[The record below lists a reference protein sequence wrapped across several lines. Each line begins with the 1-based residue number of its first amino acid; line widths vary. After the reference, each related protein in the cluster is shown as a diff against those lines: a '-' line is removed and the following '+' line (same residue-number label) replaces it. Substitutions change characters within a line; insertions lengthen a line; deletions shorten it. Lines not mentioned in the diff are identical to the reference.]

1 MHIVHSYLDGSL
13 GGVLGIFFDVEDGV
27 MNEQATQFIDSLQ
40 FANAVPDPGFEL
52 GAVNLADFL
61 ETVDMDKFWSY
72 NGSLTTPLCTE
83 GIKWTV
89 VDDVQTISQANL
101 DAIANLISPNNRA
114 VQPLNDR
121 TLYYVEMTGAI
132 TLAAASAIVSLLTF

>member
-89 VDDVQTISQANL
+89 VDDVQTIS
-101 DAIANLISPNNRA
+101 
-114 VQPLNDR
+114 
-121 TLYYVEMTGAI
+121 
-132 TLAAASAIVSLLTF
+132 